1 MLGQG
6 GTKVARSDAELV
18 QRARAGDR
26 EAFGMLVERHRR
38 TVFVMAVQRGYDHD
52 VAEDVAQE
60 VFLKAYQHLENLGE
74 PEAFARWLYG
84 IAHHAISD
92 QGRKRVRRREF
103 SGLEQAPEPA
113 ETGDAAGDLERNETR
128 RQVFKALDDLNEEQR
143 LVVMLR
149 YIEGL
154 SPREIA
160 ERLAEP
166 RGTIRSR
173 LHHALS
179 FLQAALGDRTAHLPV
194 REERAP

>member
-1 MLGQG
+1 
-6 GTKVARSDAELV
+6 
-18 QRARAGDR
+18 
-26 EAFGMLVERHRR
+26 MLVERHRR
-38 TVFVMAVQRGYDHD
+38 TVFIMAVQRGYGHE

-60 VFLKAYQHLENLGE
+60 VFLKAYQHLENLSE

-84 IAHHAISD
+84 IAHNVIAD
-92 QGRKRVRRREF
+92 QGRKRARRKEL
-103 SGLEQAPEPA
+103 SGLELAPEPSK
-113 ETGDAAGDLERNETR
+113 TVDAAQDMADSETR
-128 RQVFKALDDLNEEQR
+128 RQVFKALDELNEEQR

-179 FLQAALGDRTAHLPV
+179 YLQAALGDRTARLPV
-194 REERAP
+194 REEPAP

>member
-1 MLGQG
+1 M
-6 GTKVARSDAELV
+6 ARSDAELV

-38 TVFVMAVQRGYDHD
+38 TVFIMAVQRGYDHE

-60 VFLKAYQHLENLGE
+60 VFLKAYQHLENLSE
-74 PEAFARWLYG
+74 PDAFARWLYG
-84 IAHHAISD
+84 IAHNVIAD
-92 QGRKRVRRREF
+92 QGRKRARRKEL
-103 SGLEQAPEPA
+103 SGLDQAPEPSEKA
-113 ETGDAAGDLERNETR
+113 DAAEKMAESETR
-128 RQVFKALDDLNEEQR
+128 RQVFKALDELNEEQR

-179 FLQAALGDRTAHLPV
+179 YLQAALGDRTARLPV
-194 REERAP
+194 REEPAP